1 MMETSAVSGSE
12 GKRMALC
19 NKNFAFLPIGRT
31 ISTDSNGRF
40 SRMDRRQALTPAW
53 AQAPVVNPVLK
64 FFLSDFFSNR
74 KPNFYENL
82 KIWEECHPDPLLV

>member
-1 MMETSAVSGSE
+1 M
-12 GKRMALC
+12 
-19 NKNFAFLPIGRT
+19 
-31 ISTDSNGRF
+31 
-40 SRMDRRQALTPAW
+40 TPAW

-82 KIWEECHPDPLLV
+82 KIWEECHPDPLLVRLAVSPW